1 MNCAECRNNLVASIE
16 GLLGD
21 EESLQCQAHL
31 ETCAACRAEHA
42 AIAHLQ
48 HQLVER
54 GQAAAT
60 VSIVDP
66 VMRRVRAV
74 HEEPERNSIMS
85 IILKHRWG
93 LGLGATAAA
102 AAVILI
108 TLVSTPKVQAAAAVV
123 MTRGAEAVANLSTI
137 HIRGRL
143 RTAPQDNFSYINP
156 DLDFVTVELWKQF
169 GPELKWRVDKPGRTA
184 VMDGQSTVLFIKPD
198 FATKVGRPSS
208 SAFDTQWL
216 HEMADVSQTLNS
228 ELSASKLHGWPVT
241 LAQEQGA
248 DGKPKSIVTVEA
260 KSGLLAGDY
269 LKNKF
274 FGMADTRRVYVF
286 DDQSQLLESVQVY
299 LHADSGEKL
308 IFELDQIDY
317 NQPIDAGVFQLQL
330 PAGVVWQQEMQLLPD
345 NEKYAAMTPEQAA
358 RTFFEACGREDWTE
372 AGKFCT
378 MTSGL
383 KEFLGGIQ
391 VVNIGNHFTSALTLI
406 GGPRFV
412 PYEIKL
418 KGGYV
423 KKFNLALKKDA
434 KTGRWYVDGGI

>member
-1 MNCAECRNNLVASIE
+1 MNCAECRDNLVACIE

-31 ETCAACRAEHA
+31 ETCAACRAEYA
-42 AIAHLQ
+42 AIAKLQ
-48 HQLVER
+48 QQLVAR
-54 GQAAAT
+54 GQAAAD
-60 VSIVDP
+60 VSIVEP
-66 VMRRVRAV
+66 VMRRVRDV
-74 HEEPERNSIMS
+74 HVEPERNSIMS
-85 IILKHRWG
+85 IVLKHRWG
-93 LGLGATAAA
+93 LGLGATAGAV
-102 AAVILI
+102 AVILI
-108 TLVSTPKVQAAAAVV
+108 ALVSTPKVQAAAAVV
-123 MTRGAEAVANLSTI
+123 MTRGAEAVAKLSTI
-137 HIRGRL
+137 HIRGHL

-169 GPELKWRVDKPGRTA
+169 EPDLKWRVDKPGRTA

-198 FATKVGRPSS
+198 FATKVGRAS

-216 HEMADVSQTLNS
+216 HEMADVSGTLNNELNAS
-228 ELSASKLHGWPVT
+228 EAHGWPVT
-241 LAQEQGA
+241 LAREQGG
-248 DGKPKSIVTVEA
+248 DGKPKSVVPVVA

-286 DDQSQLLESVQVY
+286 DDQSQLLESVKVY

-317 NQPIDAGVFQLQL
+317 NQPIDTSVFQLQL
-330 PAGVVWQQEMQLLPD
+330 PANVAWEQEMQILPD

-358 RTFFEACGREDWTE
+358 RAFFEACGREDWNE

-383 KEFLGGIQ
+383 KEFLGGIE
-391 VVNIGNHFTSALTLI
+391 VVNIGNSFSSALTAI
-406 GGPRFV
+406 GGPLFV

-418 KGGYV
+418 KSGAV
-423 KKFNLALKKDA
+423 KKWNLALKKNG

>member
-1 MNCAECRNNLVASIE
+1 MNCAECRDNLVACIE
-16 GLLGD
+16 GLLD
-21 EESLQCQAHL
+21 PEETLQCRTHL
-31 ETCAACRAEHA
+31 EACADCRAEHA

-48 HQLVER
+48 QQLVQR
-54 GQAAAT
+54 GQAAAD
-60 VSIVDP
+60 VSIVEP

-74 HEEPERNSIMS
+74 HVEPERNSIMS

-93 LGLGATAAA
+93 LGLGATAGAV
-102 AAVILI
+102 AVILI
-108 TLVSTPKVQAAAAVV
+108 ALVSTPKVQAAAAVV

-156 DLDFVTVELWKQF
+156 DLDFVTVEIWKQLE
-169 GPELKWRVDKPGRTA
+169 PELKWRVDKPGRTA
-184 VMDGQSTVLFIKPD
+184 VMDGESTVLFIKPD
-198 FATKVGRPSS
+198 FATKVGRAS

-216 HEMADVSQTLNS
+216 HEMTDVSGTLNN
-228 ELSASKLHGWPVT
+228 ELSASKAHGWPVT
-241 LAQEQGA
+241 LAREQGS
-248 DGKPKSIVTVEA
+248 DGKPKSVVTIEA

-286 DDQSQLLESVQVY
+286 DDQSQLLESVKAY
-299 LHADSGEKL
+299 LQANSGEKL

-317 NQPIDAGVFQLQL
+317 NQPIDASVFQLQL
-330 PAGVVWQQEMQLLPD
+330 PANVVWEHEMQVLPN

-358 RTFFEACGREDWTE
+358 RAFFEACGREDWTE
-372 AGKFCT
+372 AAKFCT

-383 KEFLGGIQ
+383 KEFLGGVE
-391 VVNIGNHFTSALTLI
+391 VVNIGNSFSSALTAI
-406 GGPRFV
+406 GGPLFV

-418 KGGYV
+418 KNGYV
-423 KKFNLALKKDA
+423 KKFNLALKKNG